1 MEHIIPFPIPHT
13 NYERLT
19 LSAFIVSAPI
29 AGILLNLARAESD
42 ATEALSR
49 LADDDDDGD
58 DDDDQ
63 ESPFHTETETLPEI
77 VESIAKTLAKS
88 NVDIAQLE
96 FLRDFN
102 WETHFWFPVEGKAGP
117 ETFGREGVLGRDNC
131 TSRPAALTDFVKRVR
146 TTRAELERIADAE
159 VSISHL
165 PHSAD

>member
-1 MEHIIPFPIPHT
+1 MEHIIPFPIPRTH
-13 NYERLT
+13 YERLT

-29 AGILLNLARAESD
+29 AGILLDLARAESD

-63 ESPFHTETETLPEI
+63 ESRFHTETETLPEI

-117 ETFGREGVLGRDNC
+117 ETFGREGVWVVTIARRAPPRLPISSNAFARRGRSWNA
-131 TSRPAALTDFVKRVR
+131 SR
-146 TTRAELERIADAE
+146 TRR
-159 VSISHL
+159 
-165 PHSAD
+165 